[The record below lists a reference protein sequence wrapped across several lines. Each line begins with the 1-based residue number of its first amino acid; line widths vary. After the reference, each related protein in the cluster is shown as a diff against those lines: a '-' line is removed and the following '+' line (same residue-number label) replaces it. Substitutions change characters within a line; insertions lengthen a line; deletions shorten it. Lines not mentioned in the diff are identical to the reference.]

1 MLSMMQEDCQQWR
14 PLRRAF
20 GAVFDTA
27 NPPSG
32 EINLRFQ
39 VSGDAKLYWVQSKEA
54 IPSDWK
60 AGTTYDTQIQLN

>member
-1 MLSMMQEDCQQWR
+1 MVQEDCQEWR
-14 PLRRAF
+14 GMRRAF

-39 VSGDAKLYWVQSKEA
+39 VSGSAGVYWVQSKNA

-60 AGTTYDTQIQLN
+60 AGAAYDTDIQLD